1 MAETESEA
9 IVSARIS
16 NNAKWPILVAL
27 VAVSATIIYPLYFVL
42 ITSMRPNADYLQ
54 DPFGLPGE
62 WTLSNYI
69 TLADRYRVGQAFLN
83 SMFVTITTVVIV
95 LVLATL
101 AGYALAKLPVP
112 GAKVITVAFVSVML
126 IPGPVLIIPIYLL
139 LSRLGLIGDYWG
151 LILVYVAI
159 GLPFSVFFLTL
170 SFRGIPVEVIEAA
183 SIDGAGFF
191 RTLWSIIVPMGSSG
205 IATLAVLQ
213 FLGAWNELIFAFILI
228 PDKASQLLTP
238 TLAGIGE
245 RFVTDQP
252 LVSAG
257 LFITASV
264 PLILLT
270 FASKYIM
277 RGLQVGVSR

>member
-69 TLADRYRVGQAFLN
+69 TLADRYSVGQAFLN